1 MRAIT
6 IIKKLRYRYAQKYK
20 HSINTD
26 LLHYS
31 NWLQDEYA
39 ELVMKQANGADKS
52 ESTCNLQSV
61 SAMFKTEEEC
71 IDYFIKIMPFAI
83 APTRPAKTKFIN
95 PYTSHNAFLKVA
107 EAIGKSVF
115 NLR

>member
-20 HSINTD
+20 HSINEN

-39 ELVMKQANGADKS
+39 ELVMKQANGAES
-52 ESTCNLQSV
+52 ESGKLPVPNVGSSLPTFEDFN
-61 SAMFKTEEEC
+61 
-71 IDYFIKIMPFAI
+71 KITDLRHYLLRHPNSEMITASCLHYLGDD
-83 APTRPAKTKFIN
+83 AQKWWHEIN
-95 PYTSHNAFLKVA
+95 KPITN
-107 EAIGKSVF
+107 E
-115 NLR
+115 